1 MSIGFIEFL
10 RDLPEILATH
20 WKPVCCPARGRVEA
34 SGERQPRFQ
43 RWDRKLV
50 GFRAWRP
57 APRVRRAWLG
67 SNVAWGA
74 GADILK
80 GMFETIE
87 AQLATAADKLKHLR
101 RFL

>member
-1 MSIGFIEFL
+1 V
-10 RDLPEILATH
+10 A
-20 WKPVCCPARGRVEA
+20 ARPTGA
-34 SGERQPRFQ
+34 AG
-43 RWDRKLV
+43 LV
-50 GFRAWRP
+50 
-57 APRVRRAWLG
+57 G